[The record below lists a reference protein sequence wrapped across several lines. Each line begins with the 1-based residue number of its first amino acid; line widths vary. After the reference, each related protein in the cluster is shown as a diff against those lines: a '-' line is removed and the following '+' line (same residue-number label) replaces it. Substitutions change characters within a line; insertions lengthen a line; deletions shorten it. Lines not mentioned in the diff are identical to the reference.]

1 MKASDIEISI
11 SAPAARK
18 KGLSPLDFNLMRQ
31 PLFIVIIQDIH
42 SFLRQEDRDLS
53 DTALL
58 LFF

>member
-11 SAPAARK
+11 SAPTARK

-42 SFLRQEDRDLS
+42 SFLRQEDRGLS
-53 DTALL
+53 DTA
-58 LFF
+58 